1 MGDDEA
7 KEILASL
14 DAPGD
19 AAPDDPGS
27 SPDSGDPRG
36 EAPGA
41 AQAAWNAKDWEFD
54 YAGKRVAP
62 ESREKALT
70 WLSQGYN
77 NSQRMFEL
85 NKARSEF
92 EKQRTE
98 HETKYKGYD
107 RYAEIDAYAVKN
119 KDWWDHVNKSWE
131 TRGQQQAAQGQQP
144 NGEFNAVLAPLQK
157 QLAELSAWQQD
168 QLAAKAQQE
177 QVAAQQDQERY
188 EKALSD
194 EIDSIRTAHAN
205 IDFDSVDDSGKTLEL
220 RVIDH
225 CQQIGTT
232 SFRAGFRDY
241 YHEKLVE
248 SGKAASLSAQAK
260 GASDR
265 AKRGILSESSAP
277 RRANGT
283 FDHKGRN
290 YDQINDQI
298 KNEFLSANN

>member
-1 MGDDEA
+1 MGEDEA
-7 KEILASL
+7 KEMLASVAAEAPPENAAVADGP
-14 DAPGD
+14 DAGTP
-19 AAPDDPGS
+19 P
-27 SPDSGDPRG
+27 G
-36 EAPGA
+36 EASAP
-41 AQAAWNAKDWEFD
+41 AWNAKEWEFD
-54 YAGKRVAP
+54 YNGKRVAP
-62 ESREKALT
+62 ESREKAMT
-70 WLSQGYN
+70 WLNQGYN

-98 HETKYKGYD
+98 HEAKYKGYD

-131 TRGQQQAAQGQQP
+131 TRGQQQQQQQIP
-144 NGEFNAVLAPLQK
+144 GEFNAVLAPLQQ
-157 QLAELSAWQQD
+157 QLAELKTWQQN
-168 QLAAKAQQE
+168 QLASAEKAQAEQAQAKALE
-177 QVAAQQDQERY
+177 DQERY

-194 EIDSIRTAHAN
+194 QIDSIRTAHAN

-225 CQQIGTT
+225 CQKIGTT

-248 SGKAASLSAQAK
+248 SGKAANLSAQAR
-260 GASDR
+260 GANDR
-265 AKRGILSESSAP
+265 AKRGVLSESSTP

-283 FDHKGRN
+283 FDHRGLN
-290 YDQINDQI
+290 HDQINDRI
-298 KNEFLSANN
+298 KQEFLSAN